1 MIPDSADTQT
11 MPMTKI
17 KSENKTKVKGYRV
30 ILSDVHT
37 WFGLLLGWLLFTIFI
52 MGTVSYFNNE
62 LTAWMQPEIPAISQ
76 QITPTPLHSQNALSS
91 TDRPEPFGVAIAHLQ
106 ATQAN
111 AKNWFIT
118 KGPSSTSNDQRL
130 HITAST
136 EDERLRYQFDT
147 QAQTLYTPRDTA
159 GGNFF
164 YRMHF
169 DLHYMSVI
177 WARIIVGIASMMML
191 IAIITGIII
200 HKKIFTDFFTFR
212 WGKGQRSWLDAHN
225 AFSVLPLPFHIMITF
240 TGIITLIT
248 LYMPWGGMVAN
259 IDTKQFFEEIYS
271 YRDADATELQP
282 APMISISPLLA
293 STQTDW
299 QKLNPNYAVTSVSIN
314 HPNTDHSMIIV
325 DGRADRQISTIGV
338 FRIYDGQTGETLKQS
353 APPPLAVTTQTVM
366 IGLHAGRFSDYWL
379 RWLYFLL
386 GAAGCAMIATG
397 LVLWTVKR
405 RRQLLNMAKPHW
417 GFWLVEKL
425 NIATLAGLP
434 LAMVGFLWLNRLLP
448 LNMTARAKWEV
459 DGFFIIWAC
468 SFVLTLLLS
477 NRHAWRI
484 LLSLVTLSLLFTP
497 LLNSLTT
504 ERGFVQSVLSRDVLF
519 ISFDI
524 VCFILALLFAYITY
538 AASFKKDAPKQ
549 KSFKQKISSH
559 NNNSE
564 SQVGNP

>member
-1 MIPDSADTQT
+1 MTTESAKTQT
-11 MPMTKI
+11 IPMTKI
-17 KSENKTKVKGYRV
+17 KTQNKTKVKGYRV

-37 WFGLLLGWLLFTIFI
+37 WFGLLLGWLLFTIFL

-62 LTAWMQPEIPAISQ
+62 LTAWMQPEIPTVSQ
-76 QITPTPLHSQNALSS
+76 QISPTSSQSQNAVSS
-91 TDRPEPFGVAIAHLQ
+91 TDVPEPFSVAIAHLQ

-118 KGPSSTSNDQRL
+118 KGPTSTSNEQRL
-130 HITAST
+130 HITTSS
-136 EDERLRYQFDT
+136 EEERLRYQFDT
-147 QAQTLYTPRDTA
+147 QTQAIYTPRETA

-200 HKKIFTDFFTFR
+200 HKKIFVDFFTFR

-225 AFSVLPLPFHIMITF
+225 TFSVLPLPFHIMITF

-248 LYMPWGGMVAN
+248 LYMPWGGKIAN
-259 IDTKQFFEEIYS
+259 IDTQQFFEEIYS
-271 YRDADATELQP
+271 YRAADATELQ
-282 APMISISPLLA
+282 AASMVSVSPLLA
-293 STQTDW
+293 TTQADW
-299 QKLNPNYAVTSVSIN
+299 QKLNPNYAITSVSIN
-314 HPNTDHSMIIV
+314 HPNTDHSQIII

-353 APPPLAVTTQTVM
+353 EPPPLAVTTHTVM
-366 IGLHAGRFSDYWL
+366 IGLHAGRFADYWL

-386 GAAGCAMIATG
+386 GAAGCGMIATG

-405 RRQLLNMAKPHW
+405 RRQLIDMNKPYL

-448 LNMTARAKWEV
+448 LEMTARAKWEI
-459 DGFFIIWAC
+459 DGFFIIWAG

-477 NRHAWRI
+477 SHHAWRV
-484 LLSLVTLSLLFTP
+484 LLSLVTLSLLLTP
-497 LLNSLTT
+497 LVNSLTT
-504 ERGFVQSVLSRDVLF
+504 ERGFLQSVLSGDTLF
-519 ISFDI
+519 ISFD
-524 VCFILALLFAYITY
+524 VVFFILALLFAYITY
-538 AASFKKDAPKQ
+538 AAGFKKTSPKQ
-549 KSFKQKISSH
+549 KMRSTHKSINKY
-559 NNNSE
+559 SE
-564 SQVGNP
+564 PQVGNQ